1 MQFHPR
7 LFMIAR
13 RQRHVRFM
21 NVIQRSSLS
30 RHICTYSTTHMNINI
45 YAYAYAYILCGT
57 ENKHE
62 QNAVSCSFSTESLA
76 FPRHAFEV

>member
-1 MQFHPR
+1 
-7 LFMIAR
+7 
-13 RQRHVRFM
+13 
-21 NVIQRSSLS
+21 
-30 RHICTYSTTHMNINI
+30 MNINI